1 MVLLTVPTMQKGGA
15 VPSGT
20 KCEEKPQEVPNMG
33 EEHEMGSES
42 PVGPK
47 KGGCTKQVRDEVSQI
62 RLTDGC
68 LSTSL

>member
-1 MVLLTVPTMQKGGA
+1 MAGEKLFPEFHKSHTNVMVLLIVLTTQKGNA

-20 KCEEKPQEVPNMG
+20 NCEKKPQKVLNVG

-47 KGGCTKQVRDEVSQI
+47 KGVPSKG
-62 RLTDGC
+62 
-68 LSTSL
+68 